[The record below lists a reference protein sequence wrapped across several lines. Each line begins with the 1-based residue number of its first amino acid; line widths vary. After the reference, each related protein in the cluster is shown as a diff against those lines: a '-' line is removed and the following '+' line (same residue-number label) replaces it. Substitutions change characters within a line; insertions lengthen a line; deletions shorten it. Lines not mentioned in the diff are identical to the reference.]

1 MTHYTLTRT
10 PIEWADDG
18 NGAGY
23 SWNFVTG
30 CKKISPGCR
39 ICYAETLAKR
49 FWPKQQNG
57 RKFTDIQ
64 IHTERLSAPL
74 RLKKQATIFVN
85 SMSDIFEA
93 SVPFP
98 IVQEALHVM
107 AVSPHLHYIILTKRA
122 DLMQQFFQL
131 ARLPDGSKWSDHP
144 LHNVTLGVSVENDD
158 YLHRIVR
165 LLATP
170 ARQRI
175 VSFEPLLG
183 EIHARSTMLGQYNT
197 PDVPRIEGAKI
208 DHAIIGGESGGGAK
222 VCNLGWIRVLI
233 NQCDSANVKV
243 FVKQLG
249 SNSVAYSHN
258 HDQETRYRTKA
269 YKGNDPAEW
278 PMEFQRRDLIQAK
291 KLVPYK

>member
-1 MTHYTLTRT
+1 MNYTLTKT
-10 PIEWADDG
+10 PIEWAHDG

-39 ICYAETLAKR
+39 NCYAEALAKR

-57 RKFTDIQ
+57 RKFTDVQ
-64 IHTERLSAPL
+64 IHTDRISAPL

-85 SMSDIFEA
+85 SMSDLFEK

-98 IVQEALHVM
+98 IIQEALHVM
-107 AVSPHLHYIILTKRA
+107 AASPHLHYIILTKRA
-122 DLMQQFFQL
+122 DRMMDFFQQ
-131 ARLPDGSKWSDHP
+131 ATLPGHIPFRRHP
-144 LHNVTLGVSVENDD
+144 LDNVTLGVSVETDD
-158 YLHRIVR
+158 YLHRINY
-165 LLATP
+165 LLGTP
-170 ARQRI
+170 AAKRI
-175 VSFEPLLG
+175 VSFEPLQD

-197 PDVPRIEGAKI
+197 TRVPLVEGAKI
-208 DHAIIGGESGGGAK
+208 DHAIIGGESGQGARK
-222 VCNLGWIRVLI
+222 TRIRWIEMLI
-233 NQCDSANVKV
+233 HQCDSAGVGV

-249 SNSVAYSHN
+249 TKPTTFRLHS
-258 HDQETRYRTKA
+258 DDDERLLLKA

-278 PMEFQRRDLIQAK
+278 PLEFRRRELIQAK